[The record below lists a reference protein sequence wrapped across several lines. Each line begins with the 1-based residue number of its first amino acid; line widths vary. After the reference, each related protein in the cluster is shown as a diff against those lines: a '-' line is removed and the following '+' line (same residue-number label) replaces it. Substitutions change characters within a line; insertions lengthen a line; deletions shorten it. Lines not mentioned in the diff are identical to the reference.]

1 MLTIKLYSDTQ
12 DLLAQMPNS
21 ALVICP
27 GPKDADNFRI
37 LLQNSSNNG
46 KLEVITMASFVSNSL
61 RRLFPNQ
68 EINKKNK
75 FSLMMTL
82 GWSFHKFYPTKSYS
96 EFEYYFNLL
105 TELRGI
111 TLDLE
116 LFTNTVQGLR
126 TEDFSVI
133 AKLWMTI
140 DALNI
145 VDEQKSYSLIGN
157 LQQEKSLVFFSFN
170 NFSGTQIDFLK
181 NLAVDND
188 VVVYISTGVKGNL
201 LMKSWPQ
208 WLASDDLFAENNF
221 THEAITKNIFV
232 YSKGSLNI
240 ALKQLPIKYKNILLT
255 QKNPELLKT
264 LEASTEKLFYK
275 TPINLFKNSVEKIF
289 EKDFISYRANPLE
302 NIRDYKIV
310 KLIEEI
316 KVTWHEEIG
325 EVDVNDLF
333 VKELFKQM
341 VVLNLPRNYMSG
353 EINEYLE
360 GKVFGLE
367 SLDFVDNVKN
377 LLLIFDS
384 QYQYPKLQKS
394 LLPVEWEKPL
404 RELSPINNGEV
415 EYYSTFFKLKN
426 LICKRDNI
434 ILIENEIFN
443 DHPFWN
449 DLVRGQE
456 KVEITT
462 IFTGVEKTKY
472 KLVLPNAQKKEPKYT
487 ASALQAY
494 LECPRKYFFNY
505 IYKIPEL
512 LSDECTLSAS
522 EIGTLAHAGIAASF
536 NDQKNSM
543 PILKDIFK
551 NHLRKWNKNIALN
564 KLEKFTLEVSA
575 YVNSGLV
582 ALNQI
587 QEERPLANFEF
598 EKEIAGG
605 RADLVIED
613 ENGVS
618 IIDFKL
624 SSSSIPTVKEFSD
637 LDKIQLLQYSASIDD
652 AKKISSLGYIC
663 LKDSEKSLIFGEIPL
678 ATGLKNTKV
687 NIGELLNKF
696 KSLRETLVEKIKTDT
711 VYIADPRGNSDCR
724 YCPVGIICSR
734 GSV

>member
-21 ALVICP
+21 GLVICP
-27 GPKDADNFRI
+27 GPKVADNFRA
-37 LLQNSSNNG
+37 LLHNSTDNG

-61 RRLFPNQ
+61 RSLYPTQ
-68 EINKKNK
+68 ELNKKNK
-75 FSLMMTL
+75 FALMMTL
-82 GWSFHKFYPTKSYS
+82 GWSFHKFYPTKSFS

-126 TEDFSVI
+126 SEDFGVV

-157 LQQEKSLVFFSFN
+157 LQQEKNLVFFAFN

-181 NLAVDND
+181 NLAAGNEVI
-188 VVVYISTGVKGNL
+188 VCISTGVKGNL
-201 LMKSWPQ
+201 LTKSWPQ
-208 WLASDDLFAENNF
+208 WLGSDDLFAKNSF
-221 THEAITKNIFV
+221 VHEAVTKNIFV

-240 ALKQLPIKYKNILLT
+240 ALKQLPVKYKNILLT
-255 QKNPELLKT
+255 QKNPELLKI
-264 LEASTEKLFYK
+264 LEVSVEKVFYK

-289 EKDFISYRANPLE
+289 EKNFLAYRADPLE
-302 NIRDYKIV
+302 NIRDYKVV

-316 KVTWHEEIG
+316 KVTWQEEIG
-325 EVDVNDLF
+325 EIDVNNSF
-333 VKELFKQM
+333 VTELFKQM
-341 VVLNLPRNYMSG
+341 VILNLPRNYMSG
-353 EINEYLE
+353 EVNEKLE

-367 SLDFVDNVKN
+367 SLDFVDNIKN
-377 LLLIFDS
+377 LLLVFDS

-394 LLPVEWEKPL
+394 LLPAEWEKPL

-415 EYYSTFFKLKN
+415 EYYSTFFKLRN
-426 LICKRDNI
+426 LICKSDSI
-434 ILIENEIFN
+434 ILIENEIFK

-449 DLVRGQE
+449 DLALGND
-456 KVEITT
+456 KVKKTT
-462 IFTGVEKTKY
+462 IFTGVEKSKN
-472 KLVLPNAQKKEPKYT
+472 KLVLPNAQKKTPRYT

-512 LSDECTLSAS
+512 LSDECSLSAS
-522 EIGTLAHAGIAASF
+522 EVGTLAHAGIAASF
-536 NDQKNSM
+536 NNQQNIM
-543 PILKDIFK
+543 PILKDIFNK
-551 NHLRKWNKNIALN
+551 QLREWNKKIAAN
-564 KLEKFTLEVSA
+564 KLEKFILEVVA
-575 YVNSGLV
+575 YVSSGLV

-587 QEERPLANFEF
+587 KEERPSANFEF

-605 RADLVIED
+605 RADLIVED

-624 SSSSIPTVKEFSD
+624 SSSSIPNVKEFSE
-637 LDKIQLLQYSASIDD
+637 LEKIQLLQYGASIDET
-652 AKKISSLGYIC
+652 KKLSSLGYIC
-663 LKDSEKSLIFGEIPL
+663 LKDSTKSLIFGEIPL
-678 ATGLKNTKV
+678 AIGLKNT
-687 NIGELLNKF
+687 NINIAELINKF
-696 KSLRETLVEKIKTDT
+696 KSLREVLVEKIKTDT
-711 VYIADPRGNSDCR
+711 IFVADPRENSDCR
-724 YCPVGIICSR
+724 YCPVGIICTR
-734 GSV
+734 GSE